1 MVTEEGQVDL
11 AKHPNLALSG
21 HLLIPVLV
29 SSDFLQIEQLMEDS
43 LRFWKD
49 NFSSVEMNQ
58 KLPISQLDSKL
69 IQRLANTI
77 SCAQLIEFGITVN

>member
-1 MVTEEGQVDL
+1 MV
-11 AKHPNLALSG
+11 
-21 HLLIPVLV
+21 
-29 SSDFLQIEQLMEDS
+29 DS

-49 NFSSVEMNQ
+49 NFSAVIMNQ

-69 IQRLANTI
+69 IQKLANTI